1 MEQIELISPLK
12 LDIKELVFRKNQMEN
27 VLKLK
32 MDCLENVPDGTLKVS
47 RSNNSVQFYIKNKK
61 QKKYLHKNEKLIQ
74 QLAQKTYD
82 EEIITKLKQEIK
94 YYENIIEHFKKD
106 EIASVYDK
114 LHEVRKELVTPVIS
128 PKQKYAQF
136 WQAAD
141 YEPKHFTEDTKYIL
155 TDKNEKVRSKS
166 EALIA
171 NKLHLHEIPY
181 HYEYPIQL
189 KTTESPKKVEFST
202 FHPDFYCLNVRTRQ
216 EFIWEHFGMLG
227 DIEYDE
233 TIAKKM
239 TLYAQNGWILGKNF
253 IATFETSNTPLDI
266 KTVEQYIT
274 NYLE

>member
-12 LDIKELVFRKNQMEN
+12 LDIKALIFRKNQMKN
-27 VLKLK
+27 ALQLK
-32 MDCLENVPDGTLKVS
+32 MDCLKNVPDGTLKLS
-47 RSNNSVQFYIKNKK
+47 RSNNSVQFYITNQKH
-61 QKKYLHKNEKLIQ
+61 KKYLHKNEKLIQ

-82 EEIITKLKQEIK
+82 EEIITKLTQEIK
-94 YYENIIEHFKKD
+94 YYENIIDHFNKD

-128 PKQKYAQF
+128 PKQKY
-136 WQAAD
+136 
-141 YEPKHFTEDTKYIL
+141 EPKHFTEDSKYIL

-189 KTTESPKKVEFST
+189 KTTESQKKVDFST

-227 DIEYDE
+227 DTEYDE

-239 TLYAQNGWILGKNF
+239 KLYTQNGWILGKNF